1 MGQQELHHER
11 DAIFGLLVIF
21 IAAWAPPRIYVIKGR
36 RHFAAGQYQQSVA
49 DYQHAIRFSP
59 TFARAYVE
67 LGDANRQLARY
78 DEAEKAFKQAMSLE
92 DESCA
97 SCGLGVTYSKT
108 GRYVEAE
115 KAFKRAMQL
124 NPNDVV
130 RTIGRAGCTTIWAG
144 IRRLLNQANAQRG
157 EGALHTLLLVIRMRH
172 SNNPRWPAA
181 LMKEQLTSFP

>member
-1 MGQQELHHER
+1 MRKRVILGW
-11 DAIFGLLVIF
+11 AIFGLLVIF

-49 DYQHAIRFSP
+49 DYQHAIRLSP

-97 SCGLGVTYSKT
+97 SCGLGVSYSKT
-108 GRYVEAE
+108 GRYVDAE

-124 NPNDVV
+124 NPNDVCAYDWS
-130 RTIGRAGCTTIWAG
+130 GRMYYDLGRYQEAIESG
-144 IRRLLNQANAQRG
+144 
-157 EGALHTLLLVIRMRH
+157 
-172 SNNPRWPAA
+172 
-181 LMKEQLTSFP
+181 